1 MSMNICPECGRRREG
16 DEYKC
21 PECDCY
27 YSQLDEI
34 LAAEEAELERRS
46 LKGRLRAVR
55 EADNSIEAFRNE
67 CRRLKENTP
76 LRTKFT
82 LLVIFIFVFALVV
95 SVM

>member
-1 MSMNICPECGRRREG
+1 MSMNTCPKCGKQREK

-34 LAAEEAELERRS
+34 LAAEEAELEKRS
-46 LKGRLRAVR
+46 LKGRLRAVK
-55 EADNSIEAFRNE
+55 EADDSIEAFKNE
-67 CRRLKENTP
+67 YRRLQETTP

-82 LLVIFIFVFALVV
+82 LLVIVIFVFALVV